1 MENKLN
7 KRVALFVSTLC
18 SFITPFMGASV
29 NVALP
34 SIGKEFGMDA
44 ILLNWVTTAYLLSA
58 AIFLVPFGRIADIYG
73 RKRIFSY
80 GVLIYSIAS
89 FFSAI
94 CKTGYLLIYCR
105 VLQGVGGAMIFGTG
119 VAILTSVFPVGE
131 RGKVLGINTASVY
144 LGLSIGP
151 FVGGFLVEHFGW
163 RSLFWVNVLLGGVAF
178 IFIIWKLKGEW
189 AEARGER
196 FDFIGSIIYG
206 ISLIMLMYG
215 FSQLPSKIG
224 LILILCSVLSG
235 WSFIQWEMK
244 NKVPIL
250 NITLFKGNPVFAF
263 SNLAALINYSATS
276 ASGFLLSLYLQY
288 IKGLGPQNTGLI
300 LIAQPIIMTV
310 FSPFAGKLSDRI
322 EPRILSS
329 IGMGL
334 TCFGLLLFVFLGKET
349 SLGFIIFS
357 LSILGFGFAFFSSP
371 NTNAVM
377 SSVEKKCYGVASA
390 TLGTMRIIGQMLSM
404 GVAMLLFAV
413 NMGGIQITPECHLLF
428 LNSMKTAFIIFAVIC
443 FCGIFASLARGN
455 IKNKQ

>member
-1 MENKLN
+1 MGNKLN
-7 KRVALFVSTLC
+7 KSVALFVSTLC
-18 SFITPFMGASV
+18 SFLTPFMGSSV

-44 ILLNWVTTAYLLSA
+44 ILLSWVTTAYLLSA

-119 VAILTSVFPVGE
+119 VAILISVFPVGE

-163 RSLFWVNVLLGGVAF
+163 RSLFWVNVLLGVVAF

-196 FDFIGSIIYG
+196 FDFTGSIIYA

-224 LILILCSVLSG
+224 LILILCSVLGG

-250 NITLFKGNPVFAF
+250 SMRLFKGNPVFAF

-288 IKGLGPQNTGLI
+288 VKGIGPQNTGLV

-310 FSPFAGKLSDRI
+310 FSPFTGKLSDRI

-413 NMGGIQITPECHLLF
+413 NMGKIQITPECHLLF

-455 IKNKQ
+455 IKNK